1 MESNTRV
8 PATREGAPE
17 LWLCAVTLP
26 SWPIRVILATAVYP
40 AKPLP
45 SVTVA
50 PDAWVV
56 VGGERGAAALEMTN
70 GSEKALQKKK
80 GTINCELLY
89 IYMAV
94 GLRLVYGITDLNSIR
109 HVITFD

>member
-1 MESNTRV
+1 M
-8 PATREGAPE
+8 
-17 LWLCAVTLP
+17 
-26 SWPIRVILATAVYP
+26 YP

-70 GSEKALQKKK
+70 GSEEALQKKE
-80 GTINCELLY
+80 GH
-89 IYMAV
+89 
-94 GLRLVYGITDLNSIR
+94 D
-109 HVITFD
+109 